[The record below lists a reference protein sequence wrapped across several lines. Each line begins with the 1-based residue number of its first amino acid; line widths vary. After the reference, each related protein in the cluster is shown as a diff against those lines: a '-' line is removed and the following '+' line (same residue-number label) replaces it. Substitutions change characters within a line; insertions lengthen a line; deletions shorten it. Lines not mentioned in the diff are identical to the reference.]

1 MTLSISRRRRALLR
15 QYHPAMSEMTSPHRL
30 IQSRH
35 VQARV
40 HGNGRI
46 EQLNARIAVAATS
59 VLGSMWFF
67 WFCVAL
73 VLVELPAVVA
83 ARSVM
88 AWVMYVSQT
97 VIQLLALP
105 LLGAG
110 QRIISAAQ
118 DARAET
124 DHETLVTLHKLS
136 VQQIQILEGQNEV
149 LDLVRRALKA

>member
-1 MTLSISRRRRALLR
+1 
-15 QYHPAMSEMTSPHRL
+15 MSDIPSPHRL

-35 VQARV
+35 VLARV
-40 HGNGRI
+40 HGTSAI
-46 EQLNARIAVAATS
+46 DQVNARIAVAATT

-73 VLVELPAVVA
+73 VLLELPAVFA
-83 ARSVM
+83 ARSVI
-88 AWVMYVSQT
+88 AWVMYISQT

-118 DARAET
+118 DERAET
-124 DHETLVTLHKLS
+124 DHETLVSLHQLS
-136 VQQIQILEGQNEV
+136 VQQIQILDSQNQV
-149 LDLVRRALKA
+149 LDLLRRALKT

>member
-1 MTLSISRRRRALLR
+1 
-15 QYHPAMSEMTSPHRL
+15 MSEIASPHRL

-35 VQARV
+35 VIPQI
-40 HGNGRI
+40 HGNSAVDHV
-46 EQLNARIAVAATS
+46 NAQIAVAATT

-73 VLVELPAVVA
+73 VLIELPAVVA

-88 AWVMYVSQT
+88 AWVMYISQT

-124 DHETLVTLHKLS
+124 DHETLVALHTLS
-136 VQQIQILEGQNEV
+136 VQQIQILKGQNEV
-149 LDLVRRALKA
+149 LDLLRKAVNA

>member
-1 MTLSISRRRRALLR
+1 
-15 QYHPAMSEMTSPHRL
+15 MSDIASHHRL

-35 VQARV
+35 VIGLV
-40 HGNGRI
+40 HGTTAIERLNG
-46 EQLNARIAVAATS
+46 RIAVAATT

-67 WFCVAL
+67 WFCVLL
-73 VLVELPAVVA
+73 VLVELPAVFE

-88 AWVMYVSQT
+88 AWVMYISQT

-124 DHETLVTLHKLS
+124 DHETLVALHTLS

-149 LDLVRRALKA
+149 LAVLRNALKA

>member
-1 MTLSISRRRRALLR
+1 MGSCACRRGE
-15 QYHPAMSEMTSPHRL
+15 YDPPMSDFPSPHRL
-30 IQSRH
+30 IQSRQ
-35 VQARV
+35 VLPLV
-40 HGNGRI
+40 HGNSAI
-46 EQLNARIAVAATS
+46 DHANARIAVVATT

-73 VLVELPAVVA
+73 VLLELPAVFA
-83 ARSVM
+83 ARSVI
-88 AWVMYVSQT
+88 AWITYISQT

-149 LDLVRRALKA
+149 LELIKSR

>member
-1 MTLSISRRRRALLR
+1 MNDLA
-15 QYHPAMSEMTSPHRL
+15 SPHRL

-35 VQARV
+35 DLGVV
-40 HGNGRI
+40 HGNSAI
-46 EQLNARIAVAATS
+46 EQANARIAVVATT

-73 VLVELPAVVA
+73 VLLELPAVFA
-83 ARSVM
+83 ARSVI
-88 AWVMYVSQT
+88 AWVTYISQT

-110 QRIISAAQ
+110 QRIISASQ

-124 DHETLVTLHKLS
+124 DHETLVTLYKLS

-149 LDLVRRALKA
+149 LNLLRKAVKA

>member
-1 MTLSISRRRRALLR
+1 
-15 QYHPAMSEMTSPHRL
+15 MSDIASPHKL

-35 VQARV
+35 VIPLV
-40 HGNGRI
+40 HGTSAI
-46 EQLNARIAVAATS
+46 DQVNARIAVAATT

-67 WFCVAL
+67 WFCVVL
-73 VLVELPAVVA
+73 ILVELPAVVA

-88 AWVMYVSQT
+88 AWVMYISQT

-124 DHETLVTLHKLS
+124 DHETLVALHTLS
-136 VQQIQILEGQNEV
+136 VQQIQILRGQNDV
-149 LDLVRRALKA
+149 LDLLRKALKA

>member
-1 MTLSISRRRRALLR
+1 
-15 QYHPAMSEMTSPHRL
+15 MSDTASPHRL
-30 IQSRH
+30 IQTRH
-35 VQARV
+35 VIPQI
-40 HGNGRI
+40 HGTTAVDHV
-46 EQLNARIAVAATS
+46 NARIAVAATT

-73 VLVELPAVVA
+73 ILVELPAVIA

-88 AWVMYVSQT
+88 AWVMYISQT

-124 DHETLVTLHKLS
+124 DHETLVALHALS
-136 VQQIQILEGQNEV
+136 VQQIQILKGQDDV
-149 LDLVRRALKA
+149 LDLLRKALKA

>member
-1 MTLSISRRRRALLR
+1 
-15 QYHPAMSEMTSPHRL
+15 MSEIVSHHRL
-30 IQSRH
+30 IQSRN
-35 VQARV
+35 VISRV
-40 HGNGRI
+40 HGTSAIERVNG
-46 EQLNARIAVAATS
+46 RIAVAATT

-67 WFCVAL
+67 WFCVLL
-73 VLVELPAVVA
+73 VLVELPAVFA

-88 AWVMYVSQT
+88 AWVMYISQT

-110 QRIISAAQ
+110 QRINSAAQ

-124 DHETLVTLHKLS
+124 DHETLVALHTLS

-149 LDLVRRALKA
+149 LEVLRKVLKA

>member
-1 MTLSISRRRRALLR
+1 
-15 QYHPAMSEMTSPHRL
+15 MSEIASPHRL

-35 VQARV
+35 VISTV
-40 HGNGRI
+40 HGTSAI
-46 EQLNARIAVAATS
+46 DQANARIAVAATTL
-59 VLGSMWFF
+59 LGSMWFF

-73 VLVELPAVVA
+73 VLVELPAVFD
-83 ARSVM
+83 ARSVI
-88 AWVMYVSQT
+88 AWVMYISQT

-124 DHETLVTLHKLS
+124 DHETLLTLHALS
-136 VQQIQILEGQNEV
+136 VQQIQILKGQDEV
-149 LDLVRRALKA
+149 LDLLRNALKA

>member
-1 MTLSISRRRRALLR
+1 
-15 QYHPAMSEMTSPHRL
+15 
-30 IQSRH
+30 
-35 VQARV
+35 
-40 HGNGRI
+40 
-46 EQLNARIAVAATS
+46 
-59 VLGSMWFF
+59 MWFF
-67 WFCVAL
+67 WFCVLL
-73 VLVELPAVVA
+73 VLVELPAVFA
-83 ARSVM
+83 ARSVI

-124 DHETLVTLHKLS
+124 DHETLVALHTLS

-149 LDLVRRALKA
+149 LEALRKVLKA

>member
-1 MTLSISRRRRALLR
+1 MTDIAN
-15 QYHPAMSEMTSPHRL
+15 PHRL
-30 IQSRH
+30 ILARH
-35 VQARV
+35 VIPLV
-40 HGNGRI
+40 HGTSAIERLNG
-46 EQLNARIAVAATS
+46 RIAVAATT

-73 VLVELPAVVA
+73 ILVELPAVIA

-88 AWVMYVSQT
+88 AWVMYISQT

-124 DHETLVTLHKLS
+124 DHDTLVALHTLS
-136 VQQIQILEGQNEV
+136 VQQLQILRGQNDV
-149 LDLVRRALKA
+149 LELLRQALKV

>member
-1 MTLSISRRRRALLR
+1 MTDIAN
-15 QYHPAMSEMTSPHRL
+15 PHRL

-35 VQARV
+35 VISLIHGSSGIERV
-40 HGNGRI
+40 NG
-46 EQLNARIAVAATS
+46 RIAVAATT

-73 VLVELPAVVA
+73 VLVELPAVIA

-88 AWVMYVSQT
+88 AWVMYISQT

-124 DHETLVTLHKLS
+124 DHETLVALHTLS
-136 VQQIQILEGQNEV
+136 VQQIQILKGQDDV
-149 LDLVRRALKA
+149 LDLLRKALKV

>member
-1 MTLSISRRRRALLR
+1 
-15 QYHPAMSEMTSPHRL
+15 MSDLASPHRL

-35 VQARV
+35 VLPVV
-40 HGNGRI
+40 HGDSAI
-46 EQLNARIAVAATS
+46 ERFNARIAVAATT

-73 VLVELPAVVA
+73 VLFELPAVFA
-83 ARSVM
+83 ARSVI
-88 AWVMYVSQT
+88 AWITYISQT

-110 QRIISAAQ
+110 QRIISASQ
-118 DARAET
+118 DARAQT

-136 VQQIQILEGQNEV
+136 VQQIDILEGQNEV
-149 LDLVRRALKA
+149 LDLLRKAANA

>member
-1 MTLSISRRRRALLR
+1 
-15 QYHPAMSEMTSPHRL
+15 MSDIPSPHRL

-35 VQARV
+35 VLPLV
-40 HGNGRI
+40 HGNSAI
-46 EQLNARIAVAATS
+46 DHANARIAVVATT

-73 VLVELPAVVA
+73 VLFELPAVFA
-83 ARSVM
+83 AHSVI
-88 AWVMYVSQT
+88 AWITYISQT

-110 QRIISAAQ
+110 QRIISASQ

-149 LDLVRRALKA
+149 LELLKSR

>member
-1 MTLSISRRRRALLR
+1 
-15 QYHPAMSEMTSPHRL
+15 MSDITSPHRL

-35 VQARV
+35 VIPCV
-40 HGNGRI
+40 HGSSAIDRI
-46 EQLNARIAVAATS
+46 NARIAGAATT

-73 VLVELPAVVA
+73 VLVELPAVFA
-83 ARSVM
+83 ARSVI
-88 AWVMYVSQT
+88 AWVMYISQT

-110 QRIISAAQ
+110 QRIMSAAQ

-124 DHETLVTLHKLS
+124 DHKTLVTLHNLS
-136 VQQIQILEGQNEV
+136 VQQIQILEGQDEV
-149 LDLVRRALKA
+149 LDLLRKALKA

>member
-1 MTLSISRRRRALLR
+1 
-15 QYHPAMSEMTSPHRL
+15 MSDIASPHRL

-35 VQARV
+35 VIGRV
-40 HGNGRI
+40 HGTSAIDRVNGS
-46 EQLNARIAVAATS
+46 IAVAATT
-59 VLGSMWFF
+59 VLSSMWFF
-67 WFCVAL
+67 WFCVLL
-73 VLVELPAVVA
+73 VLIELPAVFA
-83 ARSVM
+83 ARSVI
-88 AWVMYVSQT
+88 AWVMYISQT

-124 DHETLVTLHKLS
+124 DHDTLIMLHKLS

-149 LDLVRRALKA
+149 LDVLRKVLKA

>member
-1 MTLSISRRRRALLR
+1 
-15 QYHPAMSEMTSPHRL
+15 MSDTASPHRL
-30 IQSRH
+30 IQTRH
-35 VQARV
+35 VIPQI
-40 HGNGRI
+40 HGTTAVD
-46 EQLNARIAVAATS
+46 QVNARIAVAATT

-73 VLVELPAVVA
+73 ILVELPAVIA

-88 AWVMYVSQT
+88 AWVMYISQT

-124 DHETLVTLHKLS
+124 DHETLVALHALS
-136 VQQIQILEGQNEV
+136 VQQIQILKGQDDV
-149 LDLVRRALKA
+149 LALLRKALKA